1 MVRSVGKIKCFPSF
15 FAKFDVRCGRE
26 ENKIIAM
33 DKVSNVVL
41 DIDLTQPTE
50 LCCTGS
56 PKMTKVLSRKGSIR
70 MDKHNGEEQ
79 KADDASKKLVIK
91 VVPSLPEQQLKQP
104 PVPFKSFQAVQFAPN
119 SPVFQDM
126 GEGRHKRSNRLTIH
140 PRKILLF
147 FATMSS
153 IGTMILIY
161 FTLAI
166 NRKNGAYLRS

>member
-1 MVRSVGKIKCFPSF
+1 
-15 FAKFDVRCGRE
+15 
-26 ENKIIAM
+26 M

-56 PKMTKVLSRKGSIR
+56 PKMTVSGKVLSRKGSIR

-91 VVPSLPEQQLKQP
+91 DV
-104 PVPFKSFQAVQFAPN
+104 
-119 SPVFQDM
+119 
-126 GEGRHKRSNRLTIH
+126 
-140 PRKILLF
+140 LF
-147 FATMSS
+147 LGTMSRSS

>member
-1 MVRSVGKIKCFPSF
+1 
-15 FAKFDVRCGRE
+15 
-26 ENKIIAM
+26 M
-33 DKVSNVVL
+33 DKVSNVIL
-41 DIDLTQPTE
+41 DIECLTQPTE

-70 MDKHNGEEQ
+70 MEKHTGEEQ
-79 KADDASKKLVIK
+79 KADDALKKLVIK
-91 VVPSLPEQQLKQP
+91 VPSLPDQPLKQP
-104 PVPFKSFQAVQFAPN
+104 LVSFKSFQAVQSVPN
-119 SPVFQDM
+119 PPVFQDM
-126 GEGRHKRSNRLTIH
+126 GEGRCKRSNHLTIH

-166 NRKNGAYLRS
+166 NRKNGAYLWS